1 MQVLTKDDAAGVL
14 KVEVLDHWVR
24 ELVLQLKPAGTAY
37 SVPPHSRAQTALAKF
52 LACLLLRDS
61 GVYVYLSRWSLHPNS
76 EHLNL
81 FYGYRRSVGETRP
94 LSEAPVHFF
103 DPAARE
109 ELASVLCMVFY
120 FGWDAWIFDADGKT
134 LVRATR
140 ARGLEVFSDGSAD
153 IGAFAADPAKFFM
166 PLAS

>member
-1 MQVLTKDDAAGVL
+1 MQVLTKDDAAAVTHADGL
-14 KVEVLDHWVR
+14 ENWLR
-24 ELVLQLKPAGTAY
+24 ELSLRLKPAGAAY
-37 SVPPHSRAQTALAKF
+37 AIPPQSRAQTALAKF
-52 LACLLLRDS
+52 LACLLLQGL
-61 GVYVYLSRWSLHPNS
+61 GVYVYLSRWSLHPSS

-81 FYGYRRSVGETRP
+81 FYGYRRSMGETRP

-109 ELASVLCMVFY
+109 ELVSILCMVFY
-120 FGWDAWIFDADGKT
+120 FGWDAWIYDGEGKM
-134 LVRATR
+134 LMRATHD
-140 ARGLEVFSDGSAD
+140 RGLEVLSDGKAD

>member
-1 MQVLTKDDAAGVL
+1 MQVLTKDDAA
-14 KVEVLDHWVR
+14 EVTHRDGLDFWLHEQSMR
-24 ELVLQLKPAGTAY
+24 LKPAGAAY
-37 SVPPHSRAQTALAKF
+37 AIPPQSRAQTALAKF
-52 LACLLLRDS
+52 LACLLLQGS
-61 GVYVYLSRWSLHPNS
+61 SVYVYLSRWSLHPAS

-109 ELASVLCMVFY
+109 ELISILCLLFY
-120 FGWDAWIFDADGKT
+120 FGWDAWIFDREGKM
-134 LVRATR
+134 LIRSTR
-140 ARGLEVFSDGSAD
+140 AAGLEVLSDGTAD
-153 IGAFAADPAKFFM
+153 IGAFAADPARYFM